1 VVAFF
6 DGRPLFLL
14 TTMGGTVHRANPFI
28 VVVVQPTVRIVIATL
43 FPRGGLDRSID
54 QLSRKSDGFGNADL
68 ALGRFFP
75 DRPFPFPRRKKP
87 FAPSTKVRTSS
98 KSSSSFENHQPRC
111 PMVVETFFDLLL
123 VVRLK
128 FRDKRPKGKSARA
141 FTSL

>member
-1 VVAFF
+1 MGPCIARIHSLLLSFNLLFVSLSRLSFLAVVS
-6 DGRPLFLL
+6 
-14 TTMGGTVHRANPFI
+14 I
-28 VVVVQPTVRIVIATL
+28 
-43 FPRGGLDRSID
+43 DRSID

-123 VVRLK
+123 VVVRLK
-128 FRDKRPKGKSARA
+128 FRDKRPKGKSFCALLRH
-141 FTSL
+141 FKTRQTHL